1 MGVELSQSNILEPH
15 EGRLQSLNRIIAV
28 MIKCATLK
36 LVMPLLKEIMLV
48 LQHDEKSF
56 YSQIIKY
63 FTQNLRLFMIDT
75 LLYQIFLSAQR
86 YMFIQVVDFIF
97 ASLTDE
103 WSVLNLVNFP
113 ELES

>member
-1 MGVELSQSNILEPH
+1 
-15 EGRLQSLNRIIAV
+15 
-28 MIKCATLK
+28 MIKCASLK
-36 LVMPLLKEIMLV
+36 LIIPLLKKIMLV

-75 LLYQIFLSAQR
+75 LLYQLFLSAR
-86 YMFIQVVDFIF
+86 KYIFIQVVDFIS

-103 WSVLNLVNFP
+103 WLVLNLVNFP

>member
-1 MGVELSQSNILEPH
+1 
-15 EGRLQSLNRIIAV
+15 
-28 MIKCATLK
+28 MIKCASLK
-36 LVMPLLKEIMLV
+36 LIIPLLKKIMLV

-75 LLYQIFLSAQR
+75 LLYQLFLSAR
-86 YMFIQVVDFIF
+86 KYIFIQVVDFIF

-103 WSVLNLVNFP
+103 WLVLNLVNFP